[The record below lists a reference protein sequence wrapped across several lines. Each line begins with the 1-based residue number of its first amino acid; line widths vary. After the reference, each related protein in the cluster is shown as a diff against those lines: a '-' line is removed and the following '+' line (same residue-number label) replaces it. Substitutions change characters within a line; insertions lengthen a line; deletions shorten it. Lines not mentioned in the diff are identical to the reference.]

1 MRSFHYAL
9 AFAALLIVMT
19 AAASQTAN
27 AAAADYEFQLLSQQ
41 AKVGQPVEIAV
52 RLLHKPEG
60 TPVTNA
66 VIFTAR
72 LDMGPESMEEM
83 TVPVEKLS
91 GGEPGIYRF
100 KTKLTMEGNWALS
113 LAAKVP
119 GEAETVK
126 GKLIV
131 KAVP

>member
-1 MRSFHYAL
+1 MRSFHRAL

-19 AAASQTAN
+19 AAAPQVAN
-27 AAAADYEFQLLSQQ
+27 AATADYEFQLVSQQ
-41 AKVGQPVEIAV
+41 AKTDQPVEIAV
-52 RLLHKPEG
+52 RLLHKPDG
-60 TPVTNA
+60 TLVTNA
-66 VIFTAR
+66 VIFTTR
-72 LDMGPESMEEM
+72 LDMGPESMEAM

>member
-1 MRSFHYAL
+1 MRLLHHAL
-9 AFAALLIVMT
+9 AFAALLIVT
-19 AAASQTAN
+19 AATAPQTAN
-27 AAAADYEFQLLSQQ
+27 AAAADYEFQLVSQQ
-41 AKVGQPVEIAV
+41 AKTDQPVEIAV

-66 VIFTAR
+66 VIFTSR

-83 TVPVEKLS
+83 KVPVEKLS
-91 GGEPGIYRF
+91 GSEPGIYRF

>member
-1 MRSFHYAL
+1 
-9 AFAALLIVMT
+9 
-19 AAASQTAN
+19 
-27 AAAADYEFQLLSQQ
+27 
-41 AKVGQPVEIAV
+41 
-52 RLLHKPEG
+52 
-60 TPVTNA
+60 
-66 VIFTAR
+66 
-72 LDMGPESMEEM
+72 MGPESMEEM